1 MTPSWLDEQFEKQRL
16 HSAAQHGDLSLVGRL
31 IDDGFDVNAFDEMGK
46 TPLHYAVEH
55 EHLEVARFLIERG
68 ADVNA
73 HHEPTISNTPL
84 AEIAARC
91 SYDIAKLLV
100 DSGADPRIAGW
111 MGLNALHRAK
121 DRKRDEG
128 RRVYELLVRASGRHA

>member
-1 MTPSWLDEQFEKQRL
+1 MTPSWLDEQFEKQQL
-16 HSAAQHGDLSLVGRL
+16 HSAAEAGDLSLVGRL
-31 IDDGFDVNAFDEMGK
+31 VDAGFDVNAFDELGK
-46 TPLHYAVEH
+46 TPLHYAAEH
-55 EHLEVARFLIERG
+55 EHLEVARFLISCG

-84 AEIAARC
+84 AEIAAHC

-121 DRKRDEG
+121 ERKRDEG
-128 RRVYELLVRASGRHA
+128 RRVYELLVGASERHA